1 MVIYVSDLSSQV
13 AEQIIASQDGVNSKL
28 AKYFIVLST
37 KNESWVT
44 RDAEA
49 S

>member
-1 MVIYVSDLSSQV
+1 
-13 AEQIIASQDGVNSKL
+13 
-28 AKYFIVLST
+28 VLST

-49 S
+49 SRDILTFHDPYQTVVIVRRQCISLFQH